1 MELSTGEMLLLGGGI
16 GFAVFLLIGVVC
28 WAVLRKKRRTLLR
41 TIEEEYQ

>member
-1 MELSTGEMLLLGGGI
+1 MALSTGQLLLLGGGI

-41 TIEEEYQ
+41 AIEEEYQ

>member
-41 TIEEEYQ
+41 AIEEEYQ